1 MKLDTS
7 QLRYLTSDD
16 FRVLQAVELGS
27 RNHELVPT
35 QLIHSIG
42 ELKAPSGTRRAL
54 GDLAK
59 LNLIGRLRN
68 ANYDGFRITYT
79 GYDFLALKSMLNRNT
94 LYAVG
99 SSIGVGKE
107 ADIYSTSD
115 PEGRQRVLKIH
126 RLGRTSFKSV
136 KKNRDYLKNR
146 LTGSWMYLSRLAAK
160 REHEFMTALYEKG
173 FDVPCPLD
181 YSRHTVLM
189 EWIDGT
195 LMKNVRRHS
204 NYKKLYSDLMR
215 FILNLACIGLIHCD
229 FNEFNII
236 IRTES
241 KEDEGGFV
249 VIDFPQCIS
258 IEHPNAE
265 FYFQR
270 DVDSIRNFFAKKFK
284 YEPKSDSI
292 MLDTEG
298 FGEGYKY
305 SYPEFLRDVKRL
317 DWLDRDL
324 KASGYSNRR
333 NKEETDLENAMLSMR
348 IDQSVEERNPSESG
362 SDEPYN
368 EVESDEDDD
377 ESGSSE
383 DDTEQEKA
391 QESEDNEKIVQALT
405 QGKNLKTDKLGNIL
419 LD

>member
-42 ELKAPSGTRRAL
+42 GLKAPSGTRRAL

-68 ANYDGFRITYT
+68 ANYDGFRISYS

-99 SSIGVGKE
+99 SPIGVGKE
-107 ADIYSTSD
+107 SDIYSTSD
-115 PEGRQRVLKIH
+115 PEGKQRVLKIH

-189 EWIDGT
+189 EWIDGS
-195 LMKNVRRHS
+195 LMKNVRKHR

-215 FILNLACIGLIHCD
+215 FILNLACSGLIHCD
-229 FNEFNII
+229 FNEFNLI
-236 IRTES
+236 IRNES
-241 KEDEGGFV
+241 REDEVGFV

-265 FYFQR
+265 FYFER

-284 YEPKSDSI
+284 YEPNSDSI

-305 SYPEFLRDVKRL
+305 SYPEFRRDVKRL

-333 NKEETDLENAMLSMR
+333 NKEETDLENAVQSMR
-348 IDQSVEERNPSESG
+348 IDQVQEEGNPSASG
-362 SDEPYN
+362 SDESFS
-368 EVESDEDDD
+368 EEELDESDNETA
-377 ESGSSE
+377 SSE
-383 DDTEQEKA
+383 EDMEQQKVE
-391 QESEDNEKIVQALT
+391 ENEDNEKIVQALI